1 MSITSLRISGSGL
14 TAERARLDAISR
26 NIANVETTRRADGQ
40 PGPYLRQYVPFEA
53 ITSENGQLGGVKLL
67 ETKEFSKEDK
77 ALKEV
82 FMPGHVHADRKTG
95 ILKLP
100 NVDIIEEMVDMI
112 AATRAY
118 EANIGAANATKSM
131 IAHAIELGRL

>member
-14 TAERARLDAISR
+14 TAERARLDTISR
-26 NIANVETTRRADGQ
+26 NIANAETTTRADGKQ
-40 PGPYLRQYVPFEA
+40 GPYLRQSPIFKP
-53 ITSENGQLGGVKLL
+53 ITNEDGTPGGV
-67 ETKEFSKEDK
+67 
-77 ALKEV
+77 EV
-82 FMPGHVHADRKTG
+82 SEITELSDMPKMVYMPGHPLANAEGQVAM
-95 ILKLP
+95 P

-131 IAHAIELGRL
+131 IAKAIELGQI